1 MIDFILLLIISLIL
15 FLLIL
20 GVMAPLESLGWYAGW
35 IGEQVDEADTL
46 DALSEVAAAKKPLPE
61 EMDHYIVYLSGIGSF
76 TGSSIPM
83 EEPPF
88 LEALQKKLPGSVVI
102 DDVFPYSV
110 TNVGL
115 TGERLM
121 SKAWKRI
128 EAMRPV
134 NPTST
139 WLYLVVIRNLF
150 QVTVSADK
158 RYGPV
163 YNLGVAKEVWRT
175 LLRHGYRPGGNK
187 PVTLIGTSG
196 GGQVSVGSATYL
208 SSILEGAPLR
218 VISLGGV
225 VSSDEGLLHMDHFYH
240 LYGTL
245 DSTQALGEKVFP
257 GRWPGAIN
265 SEWHKAEAA
274 GKITMVE
281 LGPFGHTGA
290 GSMFDQGSTLPD
302 GRRHF
307 DVTLEKLT
315 NVLVTFYDVPRSG
328 AQAANDQE
336 VAGEVTATADIT
348 AAAVKAERK
357 EFPMENKNE

>member
-1 MIDFILLLIISLIL
+1 MVDLILLLIIGVVL

-20 GVMAPLESLGWYAGW
+20 GVLAPLESLGWYAGW
-35 IGEQVDEADTL
+35 IGEKVDASDTL
-46 DALSEVAAAKKPLPE
+46 DALSDIEKTKKPLPN
-61 EMDHYIVYLSGIGSF
+61 EMEHYIVYLSGIGSF

-88 LEALQKKLPGSVVI
+88 LDALQKNLPGSIVI
-102 DDVFPYSV
+102 KDVFPYSV

-121 SKAWKRI
+121 SRVWKRI

-134 NPTST
+134 NPNSA

-150 QVTVSADK
+150 QVAVSADK

-175 LLRHGYRPGGNK
+175 LLRHGYRPGSKK

-208 SSILEGAPLR
+208 SYILEDTPLR
-218 VISLGGV
+218 VVSMGGV

-257 GRWPGAIN
+257 GRWPGAVN
-265 SEWHKAEAA
+265 SVWHKAEAE
-274 GKITMVE
+274 GKISMIE

-290 GSMFDQGSTLPD
+290 GSMFDQGTKMPD
-302 GRRHF
+302 GRRNF

-315 NVLVTFYDVPRSG
+315 NVLVTFYDMPEGETSAISPKVVETGDVAP
-328 AQAANDQE
+328 ADDVALTANVAASDSVQQDE
-336 VAGEVTATADIT
+336 DG
-348 AAAVKAERK
+348 
-357 EFPMENKNE
+357 

>member
-1 MIDFILLLIISLIL
+1 MVVNLILLLIVGLVL

-35 IGEQVDEADTL
+35 VGEKVDKSDTL
-46 DALSEVAAAKKPLPE
+46 AALSEVEATKQPLPDE
-61 EMDHYIVYLSGIGSF
+61 VAHYIVYLSGIGSF

-88 LEALQKKLPGSVVI
+88 LDALQANLPGSIVI

-121 SKAWKRI
+121 GNVWKQV
-128 EAMRPV
+128 EAIRPV
-134 NPTST
+134 NPSSN
-139 WLYLVVIRNLF
+139 WLYLVVVRNLF
-150 QVTVSADK
+150 QVAVSADK

-175 LLRHGYRPGGNK
+175 LLRHGYRPGSNK

-196 GGQVSVGSATYL
+196 GGQVAVGSATYL
-208 SSILEGAPLR
+208 STILEGAPLR
-218 VISLGGV
+218 VVSLGGV
-225 VSSDEGLLHMDHFYH
+225 VSSDEGLLNVDHFYH

-245 DSTQALGEKVFP
+245 DSTQALGQKVFP
-257 GRWPGAIN
+257 GRWPGAVN

-274 GKITMVE
+274 GKITMIE
-281 LGPFGHTGA
+281 LGPFTHTGP
-290 GSMFDQGSTLPD
+290 GSMFDQASVLPD

-315 NVLVTFYDVPRSG
+315 NVLVTFYDRPKETDHHSHDP
-328 AQAANDQE
+328 ATATE
-336 VAGEVTATADIT
+336 LVTAEDTA
-348 AAAVKAERK
+348 KAD
-357 EFPMENKNE
+357 NISG